1 MDIDINLVKELR
13 ERTGAGVLDCKKA
26 LEETNGDIEKAVEV
40 LRRKGIAKAEK
51 KMARETKEG
60 VIASYIHPGDRLG
73 VLVEVNCETDFVA
86 RTDEFKKFVK
96 DIAMQIAA
104 TDPIAITRDL
114 IPKEVIEREMSIYK
128 DQVSSMNKPENVLEK
143 IVESKMEKFYKDVV
157 LLEQPFIRDNSITV
171 LEYLKEH
178 IAKFGENIT
187 IRRFARFKL
196 GE

>member
-1 MDIDINLVKELR
+1 MNVELLKELR
-13 ERTGAGVLDCKKA
+13 GRTGAGMLDCKKA
-26 LEETNGDIEKAVEV
+26 LEEAQEDIEKAIEI

-60 VIASYIHPGDRLG
+60 IIGTYIHPGDRLG

-86 RTDEFKKFVK
+86 RTDEFKRFVK

-104 TDPIAITRDL
+104 TDPIAIAREAV
-114 IPKEVIEREMSIYK
+114 PQEVIDREISIYK
-128 DQVSSMNKPENVLEK
+128 DQVSTMNKPENVLEK

-157 LLEQPFIRDNSITV
+157 LLEQPFIKDNSITV
-171 LEYLKEH
+171 MEYLKEH
-178 IAKFGENIT
+178 ISKFGENIT